1 MLLSGVVKTP
11 GAVITSRNGGVD
23 PQFNFKRGV
32 IMGKRL
38 TTKTIIEPSREIKV
52 CREADVVVVGG
63 GPGGIGSAIAA
74 ARSGA
79 ETVLI
84 ERYGHLGGMAT
95 GGLVNI
101 IPNLSDISGKQYL
114 FGLNQELIDRLDARG
129 GASYPKREDWGTTD
143 REVVDYYLN
152 ANLGWFYIRK
162 DVNINKER
170 VLYTAVVDP
179 EIFKD
184 ELNDM
189 VTEAEV
195 DLFLHSW
202 GTQPIMDGN
211 TVKGVIFESK
221 SGRQAILGKVVIDS
235 TGDGDMFVAAGAE
248 FDSKLDPHLR
258 TAWLAMVFWLV
269 NVDIRKADEFK
280 ASQPE
285 KHAELMQELE
295 KLGGHPFYFT
305 GILKN
310 QENCVWF
317 HAFQPRSDGSSSD
330 AKDVEE
336 LTRVDVRARKR
347 ALITYE
353 FFKKHVPGFEKSF
366 IMLSAS
372 QLGIQGGRRV
382 IGEYTLTDKDMESD
396 EIFDDTIA
404 VLANNDNGEISA
416 KHPTLCIPYRCLVP
430 HTVDGLL
437 VACRAFSSAD
447 SINHHF
453 NIIPHCICYGQA
465 AGTAAAMAAKAS
477 IQPRNVD
484 YKALQDNLI
493 KQGVPLPRVK

>member
-1 MLLSGVVKTP
+1 M
-11 GAVITSRNGGVD
+11 
-23 PQFNFKRGV
+23 
-32 IMGKRL
+32 MGKSL
-38 TTKTIIEPSREIKV
+38 TMKTIVEPSREIKV
-52 CREADVVVVGG
+52 CREANVVVVGG

-101 IPNLSDISGKQYL
+101 IPNLSDISGKQQIY
-114 FGLNQELIDRLDARG
+114 GLNQELIERLDARG
-129 GASYPKREDWGTTD
+129 GASYPKKEDWGTTD
-143 REVVDYYLN
+143 RRVVDYYLD

-162 DVNINKER
+162 DFNIGQER

-179 EIFKD
+179 EILKD
-184 ELNDM
+184 ELNTM
-189 VTEAEV
+189 VIEAGV
-195 DLFLHSW
+195 NLFLHSW

-211 TVKGVIFESK
+211 MVKGVIFESK
-221 SGRQAILGKVVIDS
+221 SGRQAVLGKVVIDS
-235 TGDGDMFVAAGAE
+235 TGDGDIFVAAGAE
-248 FDSKLDPHLR
+248 FDNRLNPKLR
-258 TAWLAMVFWLV
+258 TAMLAIVFWLT
-269 NVDIRKADEFK
+269 NVDLKEADEFK
-280 ASQPE
+280 ASHPE
-285 KHAELMQELE
+285 RYAELMEELKE
-295 KLGGHPFYFT
+295 RGGHPFPFK
-305 GILKN
+305 GILKS

-317 HAFQPRSDGSSSD
+317 HFFQPRSDGASSD
-330 AKDVEE
+330 AMDVEE
-336 LTRVDVRARKR
+336 LTQVEVRARKR

-366 IMLSAS
+366 IMLTAP

-382 IGEYTLTDKDMESD
+382 IGEYTLTEKDMESD

-430 HTVDGLL
+430 REVEGLL

-465 AGTAAAMAAKAS
+465 AGTAAAIAANAG

-484 YKALQDNLI
+484 YKELQNNLI
-493 KQGVPLPRVK
+493 KQGVRLPHAK

>member
-1 MLLSGVVKTP
+1 
-11 GAVITSRNGGVD
+11 
-23 PQFNFKRGV
+23 
-32 IMGKRL
+32 MGKIPL
-38 TTKTIIEPSREIKV
+38 GKKIIEPSREIKI
-52 CREADVVVVGG
+52 CREVDVIVVGG
-63 GPGGIGSAIAA
+63 GPGGIGSAISA
-74 ARSGA
+74 ARNGA

-101 IPNLSDISGKQYL
+101 IPNLSDISGRQVI
-114 FGLNQELIDRLDARG
+114 FGLNQELIDRLDVRG
-129 GASYPKREDWGTTD
+129 GASYPKKEDWGTTD
-143 REVVDYYLN
+143 KKVVDYYLN

-162 DVNINKER
+162 DLNIGKER
-170 VLYTAVVDP
+170 VLYTVVVDP
-179 EIFKD
+179 EILKD

-189 VTEAEV
+189 VTEAGVE
-195 DLFLHSW
+195 LFLHSW
-202 GTQPIMDGN
+202 GTQPIMEGD

-221 SGRQAILGKVVIDS
+221 SGRQAILGRVTIDS
-235 TGDGDMFVAAGAE
+235 TGDGDIFVAGGAE
-248 FDSKLDPHLR
+248 YDGRLDNSLR
-258 TAWLAMVFWLV
+258 TAWLAFVFWLAH
-269 NVDIRKADEFK
+269 VDIKRAEEFK
-280 ASQPE
+280 ASYPE
-285 KHAELMQELE
+285 KYNELMEDLA
-295 KLGGHPFYFT
+295 KLGGYTHYFN

-310 QENCVWF
+310 QEGVVWY
-317 HAFQPRSDGSSSD
+317 HCFQPQKEASD

-353 FFKKHVPGFEKSF
+353 FMKKHVPGFEKSF
-366 IMLSAS
+366 IMLTAP

-382 IGEYTLTDKDMESD
+382 IGEYILTEKDMVSD

-430 HTVDGLL
+430 QKIDGLL
-437 VACRAFSSAD
+437 VACRAFSSSD

-465 AGTAAAMAAKAS
+465 AGTAAAIAAKKG
-477 IQPRNVD
+477 IQPRNVN
-484 YKALQDNLI
+484 YKELQEALIQ
-493 KQGVPLPRVK
+493 QGVQLPQAK